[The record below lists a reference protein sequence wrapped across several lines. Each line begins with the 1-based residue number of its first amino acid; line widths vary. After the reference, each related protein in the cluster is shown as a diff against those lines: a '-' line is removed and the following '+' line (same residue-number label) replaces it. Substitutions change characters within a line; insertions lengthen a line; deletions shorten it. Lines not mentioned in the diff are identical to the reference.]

1 MLIFFIA
8 WRNAKRWNSQ
18 TVWKKYEKYIKEK
31 QIKRKRDMATEKKNA
46 IQKWK
51 KLIIYCIVICD
62 FFVDICVFDEMWLC
76 SHKCTL
82 DDDENYGSIWWSVF
96 EVGN

>member
-1 MLIFFIA
+1 M
-8 WRNAKRWNSQ
+8 
-18 TVWKKYEKYIKEK
+18 
-31 QIKRKRDMATEKKNA
+31 
-46 IQKWK
+46 
-51 KLIIYCIVICD
+51 ICD